1 MTIAGELINILGFK
15 LEGEANLKKFNQ
27 GMDNAA
33 KASKAS
39 AESTSRHAKVAGAA
53 AAGALAII
61 GAGFKNFAEFERQM
75 GRIGITAGATVNEV
89 KKATDT
95 VQRLSNDFAMP
106 LDQAVAGLDTLVAS
120 GMSLEQ
126 AMAFLPSVL
135 ATAQASGAATEDI
148 ANTAL
153 KASSALKIQAADMQ
167 AAFDVMVA
175 GGKAGQ
181 FELKDMAKSIPS
193 LANQFAA
200 MGYTGE
206 EGLQKLIAI
215 LQTLR
220 TTTGDAGTA
229 ATNAGEIFGKMLSPD
244 VVKNFKDLGTNIRD
258 EMDEAK
264 AAGEDLMEAYVRISK
279 ETLAN
284 NPKATLV
291 DLFGDKQMREGMLTL
306 MQAGPA
312 WRDFLAAVQSS
323 DVAGGTM
330 RDLGKVLDDNA
341 SKIQRMSNSWD
352 QFSKAVG
359 GAAAGPIGSV
369 MDSVTNFIGKSDA
382 IDIGLEKRGI
392 KKGSPQNM
400 QWRARNL
407 WGEEREQVARE
418 GGYAPTAADRET
430 MQAAPDAYRVLGRY
444 PRRPNSTVGTG
455 AGSKSAGVGSQ
466 DMINAGFDNLAA
478 RIDGMN
484 SNLAA
489 MVGGAAVTPVITD
502 ARQDN
507 RQFPVTVSA
516 PVTVTVNEAQAPGAV
531 GNAISGAIGKAATAQ
546 ASRME
551 AEPAS
556 P

>member
-27 GMDNAA
+27 GMDSAA

-39 AESTSRHAKVAGAA
+39 ADTTTRHAKAAGVA
-53 AAGALAII
+53 AAGALAIV

-75 GRIGITAGATVNEV
+75 GRIGITAGSTVNEV

-95 VQRLSNDFAMP
+95 VQRLANDFAMP

-120 GMSLEQ
+120 GLSLEQ

-153 KASSALKIQAADMQ
+153 KASSALKISAADMQ
-167 AAFDVMVA
+167 NAFDIMVA

-193 LANQFAA
+193 LSNQFANL
-200 MGYTGE
+200 GYEGE

-244 VVKNFKDLGTNIRD
+244 VVKNFKDLGTDIK
-258 EMDEAK
+258 EELASAK
-264 AAGEDLMEAYVRISK
+264 AAGEDVMKAYVRISE
-279 ETLAN
+279 ETLKS

-306 MQAGPA
+306 MRMGDA
-312 WRDFLAAVQSS
+312 WRDFDKAVS
-323 DVAGGTM
+323 DSGVAGGTM
-330 RDLGKVLDDNA
+330 RDLGVVLEDNA
-341 SKIQRMSNSWD
+341 SKIQRMANSWD
-352 QFSKAVG
+352 QFSKAI
-359 GAAAGPIGSV
+359 GASAAGPIGA
-369 MDSVTNFIGKSDA
+369 ILDA
-382 IDIGLEKRGI
+382 SSNWLSYDDALNSQLEKEGYDWWGRTGWGLTSSAEE
-392 KKGSPQNM
+392 KM
-400 QWRARNL
+400 QK
-407 WGEEREQVARE
+407 ARE
-418 GGYAPTAADRET
+418 GGYAPTAGDRAVRE
-430 MQAAPDAYRVLGRY
+430 AAPDAYRVLGRY
-444 PRRPNSTVGTG
+444 PQRPNSTVGTR
-455 AGSKSAGVGSQ
+455 AGSTTSAGVGSQ

-478 RIDGMN
+478 RIEGIN
-484 SNLAA
+484 SNLAT
-489 MVGGAAVTPVITD
+489 MTSQGAVQATITD

-507 RQFPVTVSA
+507 RQFPVSVSA
-516 PVTVTVNEAQAPGAV
+516 PVTVNVQQATQAPGAV
-531 GNAISGAIGKAATAQ
+531 GNAVSGAIGQAATAQ
-546 ASRME
+546 ASRIE
-551 AEPAS
+551 AEPAT